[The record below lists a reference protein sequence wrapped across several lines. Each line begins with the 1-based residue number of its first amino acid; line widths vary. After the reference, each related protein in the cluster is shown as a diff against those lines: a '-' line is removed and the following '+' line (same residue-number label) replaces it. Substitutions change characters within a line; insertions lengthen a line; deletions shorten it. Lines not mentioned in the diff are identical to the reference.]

1 MMSCES
7 NEEKLRSHIG
17 RGVRVGVQ
25 HPQYDD
31 TDALNY
37 HHVTSYTAEVLSP
50 HIKVLEQGWN
60 EYDDTKKRVCDK

>member
-1 MMSCES
+1 MMSCGS
-7 NEEKLRSHIG
+7 NEEVLRSHIG

-37 HHVTSYTAEVLSP
+37 HHVTNYTADMLSP
-50 HIKVLEQGWN
+50 HIKIWSKDGMSMMTQRKWCVI
-60 EYDDTKKRVCDK
+60 K